1 MRLLPRRCCLPRKR
15 PLPISLKKRNLRL
28 WVTAVWAAGTIKG
41 RSAGSAFANGT
52 NVPVCFGITTT
63 VCRYGAHMRCAMFAK
78 ALPASLFELEKGFH
92 SAGAPRA
99 AAPLCCRHAD
109 RLAGLSR
116 CTDILRTFALRR
128 SGVCAGGQHKRKHI
142 L

>member
-92 SAGAPRA
+92 SAAPHSID
-99 AAPLCCRHAD
+99 APVFFIHAEHPV
-109 RLAGLSR
+109 AP
-116 CTDILRTFALRR
+116 
-128 SGVCAGGQHKRKHI
+128 
-142 L
+142 